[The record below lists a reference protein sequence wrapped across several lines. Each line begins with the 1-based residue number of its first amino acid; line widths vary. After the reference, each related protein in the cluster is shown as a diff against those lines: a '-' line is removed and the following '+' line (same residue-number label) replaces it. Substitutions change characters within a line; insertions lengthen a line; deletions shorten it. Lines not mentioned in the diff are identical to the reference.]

1 MSKKKTIFLAAL
13 YLFAVYVL
21 AFLTGYFSYK
31 VINRAEGK
39 YPVLDQAYDIILQN
53 YYGATPE
60 KRQLEYAMI
69 RGLIQI
75 LNDPYTSFWEAP
87 QHELQSNTLEG
98 KFGGIGARIERLS
111 ENKVYLFPFPDSPA
125 IQAGVMDGDELIQVD
140 ELPITPETTMD
151 QIVSALRGT
160 VDETVSISVLRE
172 GENIT
177 FTIVRKEF
185 GIPSVTWNLLPS
197 DPNIG
202 IIHANVVAATTA
214 KEIKKAIIDLQ
225 SNGATA
231 FMLDLR
237 NNSGGLVDAGLE
249 IVRLFLSEG
258 VIFEQQYKGK
268 DTETFTVT
276 SKGELTDIPLIILI
290 NQNTA
295 SAAEMVSGALQK
307 AGRAKLIGIP
317 TYGKDSI
324 QLVFELLDGSSVH
337 VTAARWWIPPRD
349 QFNHRIQPDILTTAE
364 TANGDGIYSMAV
376 DALKS
381 P

>member
-1 MSKKKTIFLAAL
+1 MSKNKTIFLASL
-13 YLFAVYVL
+13 YLIVVYIL

-31 VINRAEGK
+31 VLNRAEGK

-53 YYGATPE
+53 YYGEVPE
-60 KRQLEYAMI
+60 KQQLEYAMI

-75 LNDPYTSFWEAP
+75 LNDPYTSFWDPP

-125 IQAGVMDGDELIQVD
+125 AQAGVLDGDELVYVD
-140 ELPITPETTMD
+140 DLLINPDTTMD
-151 QIVSALRGT
+151 QIVSALRGP
-160 VDETVSISVLRE
+160 VNESVSIGILRE
-172 GENIT
+172 SANLE
-177 FTIVRKEF
+177 FSIVRKEF
-185 GIPSVTWNLLPS
+185 GIPSVTWNLLPT
-197 DPNIG
+197 DPSIG
-202 IIHANVVAATTA
+202 IVHANVVAATTA
-214 KEIKKAIIDLQ
+214 NEIKNAIADLQ
-225 SNGATA
+225 ANGATA
-231 FMLDLR
+231 FILDLR

-249 IVRLFLSEG
+249 IVRLFLSKG

-268 DTETFTVT
+268 DTETFQVT
-276 SKGELTDIPLIILI
+276 AKGEFSEIPLIILV

-295 SAAEMVSGALQK
+295 SAAEMVSGALQR
-307 AGRAKLIGIP
+307 AGRAKLIGVP

-324 QLVFELLDGSSVH
+324 QLVFELLDGSSIH

-349 QFNHRIQPDILTTAE
+349 QFNNRIQPDIMTSE
-364 TANGDGIYSMAV
+364 EIANSDGIYAIAS